1 MRFHPRHDMHNGTPR
16 KLSSLLSRAAILAA
30 ADQIEAEGGT
40 ATMAAVRSRLGGG
53 SFTTITAAM
62 SARKKGPEIPEGLQ
76 DCEQDEGA
84 QDASPSLPAGL
95 SGRLQGLGDEIWT
108 AALAE
113 AHAHYKGKIAQL
125 ESGLSAAQWTL
136 QTLRSALQA

>member
-1 MRFHPRHDMHNGTPR
+1 MGRRSNFTRE
-16 KLSSLLSRAAILAA
+16 AILAA

-62 SARKKGPEIPEGLQ
+62 SARKKGTETPEGMQ
-76 DCEQDEGA
+76 ACAQHEGVQA
-84 QDASPSLPAGL
+84 ASSSLPAGF
-95 SGRLQGLGDEIWT
+95 SGRLQGLGEEIWT

-113 AHAHYKGKIAQL
+113 AHAHYKEKIAQL
-125 ESGLSAAQWTL
+125 ELELRAAQSKLQALRSTL
-136 QTLRSALQA
+136 QA

>member
-1 MRFHPRHDMHNGTPR
+1 MGRRSNFTRE
-16 KLSSLLSRAAILAA
+16 AILAA

-62 SARKKGPEIPEGLQ
+62 SARKKGAETPERMQACAQNEGVRSLTP
-76 DCEQDEGA
+76 A
-84 QDASPSLPAGL
+84 LPAGL
-95 SGRLQGLGDEIWT
+95 SRQMQGLGDEIWA

-113 AHAHYKGKIAQL
+113 AHAHYADKITRL
-125 ESGLSAAQWTL
+125 ESELSAAQAKL
-136 QTLRSALQA
+136 EALRSALQA